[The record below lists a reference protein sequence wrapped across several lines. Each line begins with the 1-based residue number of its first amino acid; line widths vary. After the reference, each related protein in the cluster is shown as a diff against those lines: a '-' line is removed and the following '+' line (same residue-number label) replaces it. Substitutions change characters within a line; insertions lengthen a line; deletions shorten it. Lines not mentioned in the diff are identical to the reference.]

1 MATYPATGT
10 GLTRVSDTSFTLP
23 GDVTPFWIR
32 RRSVLAKTTDGTPT
46 TGITVLTSSY
56 SDATALTTITTT
68 GNALPSPLV
77 SVAPGQIVSNAP
89 LVASN
94 DADDEKSLL
103 LGDGSFV
110 SPHIYNQIWGN

>member
-10 GLTRVSDTSFTLP
+10 GLTRVSDYSFTLP
-23 GDVTPFWIR
+23 GDVTAIFTR
-32 RRSVLAKTTDGTPT
+32 RRGVLAKTTDGTPT

-68 GNALPSPLV
+68 GSALPSPLV
-77 SVAPGQIVSNAP
+77 SVAPGQAVSNAP
-89 LVASN
+89 LVASD
-94 DADDEKSLL
+94 DADDEKNLL

-110 SPHIYNQIWGN
+110 NPILLNQIL